1 MLPSSVQRVPLH
13 TDEHVNRRI
22 AWEIDRSIE
31 HYAAYPE
38 EIPRRLHELEVE
50 WDVERVLEANASA
63 LILVGL
69 ALAASVDRRWAALSG
84 GVAAFLFQHALQ
96 GWCPPLPV
104 LRGLGFRTMH
114 EIDRERTALRILRGD
129 LGAIEP
135 ASREAAA
142 QAFSRGEPL

>member
-13 TDEHVNRRI
+13 TDEDVNRRI

-31 HYAAYPE
+31 NHAAHPE
-38 EIPRRLHELEVE
+38 DIPGRLRELEAE

-63 LILVGL
+63 LVLVGL
-69 ALAASVDRRWAALSG
+69 ALAASVDRRWAALSA

-104 LRGLGFRTMH
+104 LRRLGFRTVH
-114 EIDRERTALRILRGD
+114 EIDRERTALRILRGE
-129 LGAIEP
+129 LGGVDP
-135 ASREAAA
+135 ARREAAA
-142 QAFSRGEPL
+142 KAFARSG